1 MARVGGAQQWL
12 CAAVAALAIHGLC
25 FAIAARSTSHD
36 IERGGGAPA
45 QDAGS
50 ISLMASAVQASL
62 FQTVEPTQSKSAETV
77 EELDETQSETAPDA
91 HEAVPEPSPVSPAA
105 VATLKETARLEID
118 PISEAGVAIVPPDEP
133 QIDPVERKPTVKPP
147 QAKKAPV
154 KKKRVKAK
162 KAKPRAKPSSRVAAV
177 RRGGGAQGRRS
188 RISGTASLSSYMG
201 RVRAR
206 VAGRARSPGG
216 SGTVVV
222 RFTVVASGAVAGA
235 RVVRGSSSRL
245 NGAALRAV
253 RGGFPPIP
261 AGLPRRISFT
271 LPIKFR

>member
-1 MARVGGAQQWL
+1 MARVGGAKQWL
-12 CAAVAALAIHGLC
+12 CAAVAALIIHGLC
-25 FAIAARSTSHD
+25 FAISSRSISSD
-36 IERGGGAPA
+36 IERGQGDPA
-45 QDAGS
+45 QDAGA
-50 ISLMASAVQASL
+50 ISLMASAVEANL
-62 FQTVEPTQSKSAETV
+62 FQTAEPTESKSAETI
-77 EELDETQSETAPDA
+77 EELEETQSQTSPDA
-91 HEAVPEPSPVSPAA
+91 PETVAEPSPLNPTAA
-105 VATLKETARLEID
+105 ATLNEPLRPEID
-118 PISEAGVAIVPPDEP
+118 PVSDAGVAIVPSDEP
-133 QIDPVERKPTVKPP
+133 EVDRVETKPT
-147 QAKKAPV
+147 QAKKAPI
-154 KKKRVKAK
+154 KKKQK
-162 KAKPRAKPSSRVAAV
+162 KAKRAKPRSAPPRRVAAV

-188 RISGTASLSSYMG
+188 RASGTAALSSYMG

-235 RVVRGSSSRL
+235 RVVRGSSGRL

>member
-1 MARVGGAQQWL
+1 MARVGGAKQWL
-12 CAAVAALAIHGLC
+12 CAAVAALMIHGLC
-25 FAIAARSTSHD
+25 FAFSSRSISYD
-36 IERGGGAPA
+36 IERGRGDPA
-45 QDAGS
+45 QDAGA
-50 ISLMASAVQASL
+50 ISLMASAVDAKL
-62 FQTVEPTQSKSAETV
+62 FQTAEPMESKSAETI
-77 EELDETQSETAPDA
+77 EELAEIQSETSPDA
-91 HEAVPEPSPVSPAA
+91 PETLTEPSPDNPTV
-105 VATLKETARLEID
+105 VATLNDPLRPEID
-118 PISEAGVAIVPPDEP
+118 PVSEAGVAIVPSDEP
-133 QIDPVERKPTVKPP
+133 EVEQVKTKPTK
-147 QAKKAPV
+147 AKKAPV
-154 KKKRVKAK
+154 KKKRKKVKR
-162 KAKPRAKPSSRVAAV
+162 AKPRSASSRRVAAV
-177 RRGGGAQGRRS
+177 RRGGGAQGRRAS
-188 RISGTASLSSYMG
+188 VSGTASLSSYTG